1 MGDDADRLGAALQR
15 DPNADDD
22 FGVALTG
29 YTSDVEQTDTSP
41 RTLGGDTGP
50 THRRR
55 QHRRRAA
62 LAVAAALV
70 SAPLLAVPAAAG
82 SDIDGG
88 LWYYSATGLEEVHQT
103 ITGEGVQIAL
113 IDGLVNPG
121 APELAGTNLTVR
133 EPAYCA
139 AEEGG
144 PAIPATST
152 VPGARHTTS
161 MASILIGNGTGLGGE
176 RSVRGVAPG
185 AAVTVYAT
193 TGTDPETCPAVVGST
208 GYAQAFADAVS
219 EGADIIVVPGAMRMS
234 VDDYTAAVQA
244 GVVVIGAGGNDGL
257 AVTGWPAT
265 LNGAVATGTVG
276 PGTVLDPGSST
287 GDHLGV
293 VAPGADFRSIDP
305 TFTTYGLSTG
315 SSNSSVYTAGALAL
329 LMSAHPDATSNQIL
343 QALVRTTDGTEH
355 EPRWDE
361 DHGFGSVHVRQLVS
375 SDPSTYPDENP
386 FISDDA
392 DQTPSAESLLA
403 TTPDPSSSADPT
415 GTAEDLG
422 SSSDASLVGEDG
434 GAGIGT
440 TGIVIATIA
449 VLAALTAA
457 TAALVLARRRRAR
470 SSTTGAF

>member
-1 MGDDADRLGAALQR
+1 MGRRTQR
-15 DPNADDD
+15 
-22 FGVALTG
+22 
-29 YTSDVEQTDTSP
+29 
-41 RTLGGDTGP
+41 GP
-50 THRRR
+50 
-55 QHRRRAA
+55 RAA
-62 LAVAAALV
+62 LALAAALV
-70 SAPLLAVPAAAG
+70 AAPLLATPAAAA

-103 ITGEGVQIAL
+103 TTGEGVQIAL

-121 APELAGTNLTVR
+121 VPELAGTNLTVH

-144 PAIPATST
+144 PAMPATST

-193 TGTDPETCPAVVGST
+193 TGTDPETCPSVGGST

-219 EGADIIVVPGAMRMS
+219 EGADIIVVPGAMRMAI
-234 VDDYTAAVQA
+234 DDYIAAIQA
-244 GVVVIGAGGNDGL
+244 GVVVVGAGGNDGL

-276 PGTVLDPGSST
+276 PGAVLDPGSST

-329 LMSAHPDATSNQIL
+329 LWSAHPDATSNQIL

-355 EPRWDE
+355 EPQWDE
-361 DHGFGSVHVRQLVS
+361 DYGFGSVHVRQLVA
-375 SDPSTYPDENP
+375 SDPSAYPDENP

-392 DQTPSAESLLA
+392 DDADETPTADALLA
-403 TTPDPSSSADPT
+403 AAVEQSPTPEATAPDADD
-415 GTAEDLG
+415 A
-422 SSSDASLVGEDG
+422 SDASAAEESETGGVG
-434 GAGIGT
+434 AVGI
-440 TGIVIATIA
+440 AIA
-449 VLAALTAA
+449 VITALALIALIIT
-457 TAALVLARRRRAR
+457 ALVFSRRRRSH
-470 SSTTGAF
+470 SSSPDDSQHGGHHG

>member
-1 MGDDADRLGAALQR
+1 MR
-15 DPNADDD
+15 
-22 FGVALTG
+22 
-29 YTSDVEQTDTSP
+29 
-41 RTLGGDTGP
+41 
-50 THRRR
+50 RRR
-55 QHRRRAA
+55 QLGRRAA
-62 LAVAAALV
+62 LAVTAVLAT
-70 SAPLLAVPAAAG
+70 APLLAISAAAG

-103 ITGEGVQIAL
+103 TTGEGVQIAL

-121 APELAGTNLTVR
+121 VPELAGTNLTVH

-144 PAIPATST
+144 PAMPATST
-152 VPGARHTTS
+152 EPGARHTTS
-161 MASILIGNGTGLGGE
+161 MASILIGNDTGIGGE

-193 TGTDPETCPAVVGST
+193 TGTDPETCPAISGSA

-219 EGADIIVVPGAMRMS
+219 EGADIIVVPGAMRMDI
-234 VDDYTAAVQA
+234 DDYITAIQA
-244 GVVVIGAGGNDGL
+244 GVVVVGAGGNDGL

-276 PGTVLDPGSST
+276 PGAVLDPGSST

-329 LMSAHPDATSNQIL
+329 LWSAHPDATSNQIL

-355 EPRWDE
+355 EPRWDAE
-361 DHGFGSVHVRQLVS
+361 YGFGSVHVRQLVA
-375 SDPSTYPDENP
+375 SDPSAYPDENP

-392 DQTPSAESLLA
+392 DETPTAEALLA
-403 TTPDPSSSADPT
+403 TAADPSPAPE
-415 GTAEDLG
+415 TAAPDEDTD
-422 SSSDASLVGEDG
+422 DAGDAPATDQSEES
-434 GAGIGT
+434 GIGAL
-440 TGIVIATIA
+440 GITIA
-449 VLAALTAA
+449 VVAALALIA
-457 TAALVLARRRRAR
+457 IVIVALVLARRRQGHI
-470 SSTTGAF
+470 SSSDDLQHGGHHG